1 MGPLLI
7 GSRMSR
13 QKTLDRILSQPDV
26 SVLIIGG
33 GINGV
38 GLFRELALQGV
49 DVLLVEKADFCAG
62 TSAAS
67 TRIIHGGLRY
77 LENGEFRLVR
87 EALVER
93 NRLLA
98 NAPHTVKPLPTTI
111 PIFSWTK
118 GTVFAV
124 KKFLGF
130 SDKPGDRGAL
140 LIKIGLTLYDWFSGR
155 QCALPRH
162 RFMSRA
168 AAFTQRPQL
177 NPAIICTATYYDAQI
192 TYPERLCL
200 ELILDSEGFSPQAR
214 ALNYVRVV
222 GAEGNA
228 VILRDEIGG
237 QNLTVRPQIV
247 VNATGAWID
256 FTNRAMRR
264 ETQFIG
270 GTKGSHLVINH
281 LELYNATKG
290 EMLYFATPEGRIC
303 IFYPFGDKV
312 IAGST
317 DIPVD
322 DPETAVCDQDEEAYI
337 LDSIRHV
344 FPSIRVDRSHIVFR
358 FCGVRPL
365 PRSSAATTGQISRDH
380 HCALTPPGD
389 GVKFPIYS
397 LIGGKWTTFR
407 AFAEQVTDQILPV
420 LGKTRQT
427 KSENLPIGGGKNYP
441 QNDAERETWITE
453 NCQGLPKERVQVLL
467 QRYGTQAGE
476 VIAFITA
483 ASDSP
488 LVHHPGYS
496 RRELQFLATYERV
509 VHLDDLILRRT
520 LMGILGELDGD
531 LLEELAHVVAPVL
544 NWSPDQTQAE
554 IERTKQIFR
563 MIHGVNI
570 R

>member
-1 MGPLLI
+1 MGLLLT

-13 QKTLDRILSQPDV
+13 QKTLDTILSQPDV

-49 DVLLVEKADFCAG
+49 DVLLVEKSDFCAG

-118 GTVFAV
+118 GTVFAA

-155 QCALPRH
+155 QCALSRH
-162 RFMSRA
+162 RFMSRG

-200 ELILDSEGFSPQAR
+200 ELILDSEGLSPQAR

-281 LELYNATKG
+281 QELYNATKG

-407 AFAEQVTDQILPV
+407 AFAEQVTDQILPI

-453 NCQGLPKERVQVLL
+453 NGQGLPKERVQVLL
-467 QRYGTQAGE
+467 QRYGTRAGE

-544 NWSPDQTQAE
+544 NWSPDQMQAE
-554 IERTKQIFR
+554 IERAKQIFR